1 MVFPFIINGHQRQA
15 FGIAIISSVAGVSLR
30 VTDSIHVSNKVGALR
45 VGDSDATALL
55 ADAGHIVDDI
65 ANEMTIE
72 KSIVLLLRIEITV
85 YFYK

>member
-1 MVFPFIINGHQRQA
+1 MVFPFNINGKHLALQ
-15 FGIAIISSVAGVSLR
+15 FSSVAGVSLR

-55 ADAGHIVDDI
+55 ADAGLIVDDI

-72 KSIVLLLRIEITV
+72 KRIVLLLRIEITV